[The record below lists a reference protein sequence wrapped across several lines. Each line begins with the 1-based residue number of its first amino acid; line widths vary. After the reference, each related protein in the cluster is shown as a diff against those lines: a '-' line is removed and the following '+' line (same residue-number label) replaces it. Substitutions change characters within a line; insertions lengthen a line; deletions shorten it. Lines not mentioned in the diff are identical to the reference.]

1 MAITNDVFTGPGG
14 NTGGSEDL
22 APVVQ
27 EVWTDILQE
36 PRFEDG
42 TLMNWATDLSEYMSE
57 GGDIAHVPGI
67 YTNEFTPKTQST
79 QGNEVDTEAVAATDT
94 TLEVDVHKYVAFMI
108 GDRDMVQMAQ
118 KYSLNEAYVREAR
131 ELLMKDVEDALFGLY
146 SDITSYTVNG
156 GTPDQLS
163 DADIRESIELLD
175 SNEHVDPRDEAAFFL
190 HPFVF
195 WRQLGAVSK
204 YYETDKSNFDFL
216 RDGNFGQLEADNGL
230 YGVPIYTSSRVQT
243 SGSPTVYKNL
253 LCTREAFGF
262 ALQTQFTA
270 NGTGRFR
277 AQVKYRP
284 ENLATLAVV
293 DVIYG
298 VTTLRESDAVLLN
311 SSNTAGQA

>member
-1 MAITNDVFTGPGG
+1 
-14 NTGGSEDL
+14 
-22 APVVQ
+22 
-27 EVWTDILQE
+27 
-36 PRFEDG
+36 
-42 TLMNWATDLSEYMSE
+42 
-57 GGDIAHVPGI
+57 
-67 YTNEFTPKTQST
+67 
-79 QGNEVDTEAVAATDT
+79 
-94 TLEVDVHKYVAFMI
+94 MI

-118 KYSLNEAYVREAR
+118 KYSLNDAYVREAR
-131 ELLMKDVEDALFGLY
+131 ELLMKEVEEALFALQ
-146 SDITSYTVNG
+146 SDLTSYTVND

-163 DADIRESIELLD
+163 DADIREAIELLD
-175 SNEHVDPRDEAAFFL
+175 SNEHVDPREEAAFFL

-243 SGSPTVYKNL
+243 AGSPTVYKNL

-262 ALQTQFTA
+262 ALQTQFTS

-298 VTTLRESDAVLLN
+298 VTVLRESDAVLLN